1 MSLRKMI
8 LKDTSGGTEL
18 VFPVTPS
25 EFSAS
30 FGRNVLKVS
39 IHQMGDVNFWGQ
51 AEAAEISLSVL
62 LPAEERSYVFSGG
75 YAGDPYGAIE
85 KLKNWQTAGTVL
97 RYIVSDTAVNLA
109 VLLSRVK
116 YGEKD
121 GTGDVYADLTLA
133 EYRPLGAVKTEK
145 TAGAA
150 GSARS
155 SESGGT
161 QKAVQSY
168 VVVKGDTLW
177 AIARKY
183 YGDPQLCWR
192 LASYNQ
198 IKNANLIFPGQV
210 VRLPDK
216 GAL

>member
-121 GTGDVYADLTLA
+121 GTGDVYADLTLS

-145 TAGAA
+145 EERRQLLHVLRNPGELKKPFNPIWWSKETPSGSLPGSITETRSFAGGWQATT
-150 GSARS
+150 RS
-155 SESGGT
+155 RT
-161 QKAVQSY
+161 P
-168 VVVKGDTLW
+168 T
-177 AIARKY
+177 
-183 YGDPQLCWR
+183 
-192 LASYNQ
+192 
-198 IKNANLIFPGQV
+198 
-210 VRLPDK
+210 
-216 GAL
+216 

>member
-85 KLKNWQTAGTVL
+85 KLKNWQTAGMVL

-121 GTGDVYADLTLA
+121 GTGDVYADLTLS

-145 TAGAA
+145 TAAAA
-150 GSARS
+150 GSAVPQNPAGPRRPSSPMWWSRGTPSGPLPGSITATPSFAGGWPATTRS
-155 SESGGT
+155 RT
-161 QKAVQSY
+161 P
-168 VVVKGDTLW
+168 T
-177 AIARKY
+177 
-183 YGDPQLCWR
+183 
-192 LASYNQ
+192 
-198 IKNANLIFPGQV
+198 
-210 VRLPDK
+210 
-216 GAL
+216 